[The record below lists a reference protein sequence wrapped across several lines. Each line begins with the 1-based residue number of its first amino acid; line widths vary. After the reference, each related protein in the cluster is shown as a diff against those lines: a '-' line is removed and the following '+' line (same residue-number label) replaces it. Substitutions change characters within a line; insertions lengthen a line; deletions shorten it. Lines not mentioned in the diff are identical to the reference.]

1 VNGVIDDQPRVEL
14 LRGFLAG
21 LAAAIAGGA
30 DVAGYYV
37 WSLLDN
43 FEWALGYSRRF
54 GVVWT
59 DYQTQERIPKASAR
73 FYSEVIRRNG
83 VEVA

>member
-1 VNGVIDDQPRVEL
+1 MGGVVDDQPRVEL

-21 LAAAIAGGA
+21 LAQAIGDGA
-30 DVAGYYV
+30 DVGGYYV

-43 FEWALGYSRRF
+43 FEWTLGYSRRF

-59 DYQTQERIPKASAR
+59 DYETQERIPKASAR
-73 FYSEVIRRNG
+73 FYSDVIRRNG
-83 VEVA
+83 LEV